1 METMDLKELLCRK
14 YEMKIEPADYDRLV
28 HTMEMYNVG
37 EVNFHIEA
45 YKDLHT
51 FVNNIYTL
59 SDLKFNRMR
68 SKFGIEDVIY
78 TLKPIITGS
87 SIGVK
92 TVYPKL
98 AELTRT
104 RVPDIEW
111 FNDKEENMVLIHR
124 ISLDVTKD
132 DRISDEQF
140 ILAIYNPDLDIR
152 GGIIFQR
159 DIEVKKEDETD
170 GEK

>member
-1 METMDLKELLCRK
+1 MIVT
-14 YEMKIEPADYDRLV
+14 V
-28 HTMEMYNVG
+28 
-37 EVNFHIEA
+37 
-45 YKDLHT
+45 
-51 FVNNIYTL
+51 TL
-59 SDLKFNRMR
+59 SPVLA
-68 SKFGIEDVIY
+68 
-78 TLKPIITGS
+78 ITALF

-152 GGIIFQR
+152 GGIIFQH
-159 DIEVKKEDETD
+159 DIDVKKEEETD
-170 GEK
+170 GKK